1 MGQKVH
7 PYGFRL
13 GIHTDWKSRWFSE
26 KQYRDYLEADLR
38 IRQYLLGQ
46 LPHAGISRIDIERTR
61 ERVRIDAHTARP
73 GIVIGRRGAEA
84 ERLRSQLEQ
93 MEQKIYGKPVDVRLN
108 IIEVKQPELD
118 AQLIAQGVAEQLASR
133 VSFRRAMKKAVGTAM
148 RHGAQGVRVQCGGRL
163 GGAEMSRSEWYID
176 GQMPLH
182 TLRADIDYGLSEART
197 TFGRIG
203 VKVWIYKGPFQD
215 LYASARDTARLRR
228 EAALAAGE
236 TVGRGAEERAKA
248 RTASRK
254 ASEVK
259 TRRVAAQPA
268 TGPAPI
274 HESPQALKGRR
285 AKDEPDSA
293 AAKEDSAT
301 KARAGTGVSTD
312 DVGGAVP
319 DPVAN
324 TDSAGGESASLPEI
338 EPKAVTKK
346 DEATTSQPDETT
358 SPAETTPADTE
369 PAETAPADTHGSD
382 EPKPEGDEA

>member
-1 MGQKVH
+1 VGQKVH

-13 GIHTDWKSRWFSE
+13 GVHTDWKSRWFSE

-38 IRQYLLGQ
+38 IRQYLLGE

-73 GIVIGRRGAEA
+73 GIVIGRRGTEA
-84 ERLRSQLEQ
+84 ERLRSRLEQ

-182 TLRADIDYGLSEART
+182 TLRADVDYGLAEART

-203 VKVWIYKGPFQD
+203 VKVWIYRGPFQD
-215 LYASARDTARLRR
+215 MYASARDAARLRR

-236 TVGRGAEERAKA
+236 TVGRGADERARQTRA
-248 RTASRK
+248 RPTQPPPPATAPVAAAASDGSADSTGAAPEAAGAETAGPEAASLEATAPETAETETAGPK
-254 ASEVK
+254 TAGPEASE
-259 TRRVAAQPA
+259 P
-268 TGPAPI
+268 
-274 HESPQALKGRR
+274 
-285 AKDEPDSA
+285 
-293 AAKEDSAT
+293 
-301 KARAGTGVSTD
+301 
-312 DVGGAVP
+312 
-319 DPVAN
+319 
-324 TDSAGGESASLPEI
+324 
-338 EPKAVTKK
+338 
-346 DEATTSQPDETT
+346 
-358 SPAETTPADTE
+358 E
-369 PAETAPADTHGSD
+369 PAEPEPESAQPESPGPETAPG
-382 EPKPEGDEA
+382 GVG

>member
-1 MGQKVH
+1 VGQKVH

-26 KQYRDYLEADLR
+26 KQYTEYLEADLR
-38 IRQYLLGQ
+38 IRQYLLGE

-84 ERLRSQLEQ
+84 ERLRSRLEE

-163 GGAEMSRSEWYID
+163 GGAEMSRTEWYID

-203 VKVWIYKGPFQD
+203 VKVWIYRGPFQD
-215 LYASARDTARLRR
+215 MYASARDVARLRR

-236 TVGRGAEERAKA
+236 TIGRGAEERARQA
-248 RTASRK
+248 R
-254 ASEVK
+254 
-259 TRRVAAQPA
+259 Q
-268 TGPAPI
+268 
-274 HESPQALKGRR
+274 RR
-285 AKDEPDSA
+285 APP
-293 AAKEDSAT
+293 
-301 KARAGTGVSTD
+301 R
-312 DVGGAVP
+312 
-319 DPVAN
+319 
-324 TDSAGGESASLPEI
+324 
-338 EPKAVTKK
+338 
-346 DEATTSQPDETT
+346 
-358 SPAETTPADTE
+358 
-369 PAETAPADTHGSD
+369 ETAPVAAAA
-382 EPKPEGDEA
+382 PEGAAAAAEKVASEEAREASGVGNVRPAPASGRRTEGRAPEAREGSPSGGEG

>member
-13 GIHTDWKSRWFSE
+13 GIHTDWKSRWFTE
-26 KQYRDYLEADLR
+26 KQYQEYLEADLR
-38 IRQYLLGQ
+38 IREYLMGQ

-73 GIVIGRRGAEA
+73 GIVIGRRGSEA
-84 ERLRSQLEQ
+84 ERLRSHLEH
-93 MEQKIYGKPVDVRLN
+93 MESKLYGKPTDVRLN

-118 AQLIAQGVAEQLASR
+118 AQLIAQGVAEQLVSR

-148 RHGAQGVRVQCGGRL
+148 RHGAKGVRVQCGGRL
-163 GGAEMSRSEWYID
+163 GGAEMSRREWYIE

-182 TLRADIDYGLSEART
+182 TLRADIDYGFAEART

-236 TVGRGAEERAKA
+236 TVGRGAEERAKSRA
-248 RTASRK
+248 ASTRK

-259 TRRVAAQPA
+259 TRKVKAQPA

-274 HESPQALKGRR
+274 HESPQAMKDRR
-285 AKDEPDSA
+285 AKDEAGPSDTPSEPTDTPEATAPESTETPAVETPETPAVETPEATAPESTESPEAPDSSDTSES
-293 AAKEDSAT
+293 KTE
-301 KARAGTGVSTD
+301 
-312 DVGGAVP
+312 
-319 DPVAN
+319 
-324 TDSAGGESASLPEI
+324 GES
-338 EPKAVTKK
+338 
-346 DEATTSQPDETT
+346 
-358 SPAETTPADTE
+358 
-369 PAETAPADTHGSD
+369 
-382 EPKPEGDEA
+382 

>member
-26 KQYRDYLEADLR
+26 KQYKEYLEADLR
-38 IRQYLLGQ
+38 IREYLNGQ

-84 ERLRSQLEQ
+84 ERLRSHLEL
-93 MEQKIYGKPVDVRLN
+93 MESKLYGKPTDVRLN

-118 AQLIAQGVAEQLASR
+118 AQLIAQGVAEQLVSR

-148 RHGAQGVRVQCGGRL
+148 RHGAKGVRVQCGGRL
-163 GGAEMSRSEWYID
+163 GGAEMSRTEWYIE

-182 TLRADIDYGLSEART
+182 TLRADIDFGFSEART

-203 VKVWIYKGPFQD
+203 VKVWIYRGPFED
-215 LYASARDTARLRR
+215 LYATARDTARLRR

-236 TVGRGAEERAKA
+236 TVGRGAEERAA
-248 RTASRK
+248 RRKTTTTRK

-259 TRRVAAQPA
+259 TRKIEAAPA

-274 HESPQALKGRR
+274 HESPSALKGRR

-301 KARAGTGVSTD
+301 KALGGSGVSTGE
-312 DVGGAVP
+312 VEGAVP
-319 DPVAN
+319 DAEAN
-324 TDSAGGESASLPEI
+324 TDTAGGEAASQPEV
-338 EPKAVTKK
+338 EPKTDTK
-346 DEATTSQPDETT
+346 DES
-358 SPAETTPADTE
+358 
-369 PAETAPADTHGSD
+369 
-382 EPKPEGDEA
+382 

>member
-13 GIHTDWKSRWFSE
+13 GIHTDWKSRWFTD

-38 IRQYLLGQ
+38 IRQYLLGE

-84 ERLRSQLEQ
+84 ERLRSKLEE

-118 AQLIAQGVAEQLASR
+118 AQLVAQGVAEQLASR

-148 RHGAQGVRVQCGGRL
+148 RNGARGVRVQCAGRL
-163 GGAEMSRSEWYID
+163 GGAEMSRTEWYID

-182 TLRADIDYGLSEART
+182 TLRADVDYGFAEART

-203 VKVWIYKGPFQD
+203 VKVWIYRGPFQD

-236 TVGRGAEERAKA
+236 TVGRGADDRSRRRPEERRAP
-248 RTASRK
+248 
-254 ASEVK
+254 
-259 TRRVAAQPA
+259 AA
-268 TGPAPI
+268 PAP
-274 HESPQALKGRR
+274 EAP
-285 AKDEPDSA
+285 A
-293 AAKEDSAT
+293 APETPAAEA
-301 KARAGTGVSTD
+301 
-312 DVGGAVP
+312 
-319 DPVAN
+319 
-324 TDSAGGESASLPEI
+324 SAGDRA
-338 EPKAVTKK
+338 
-346 DEATTSQPDETT
+346 ATETQARPDNV
-358 SPAETTPADTE
+358 TPAQGE
-369 PAETAPADTHGSD
+369 ESG
-382 EPKPEGDEA
+382 EGGEG